1 MTACQCAGG
10 QPECQSWCLCPGSGP
25 HRFQLE
31 VQVHDCVMVVLEQQ
45 DAVHLLVPEPSGGPG
60 RVAVLDRREE
70 SEGPGLRWPRCSQP
84 RPRFEPKGDV
94 LVHKP
99 GRGPGRA
106 GAAVRGLGGCPS
118 REPEVPGLQMRRKW
132 SREFP
137 YKLFHQEICREKLT
151 EITLHY
157 HNERCQAQARWSE
170 GPEQP
175 LRVASES
182 AAALAAAAAA
192 VVVPGPRRRVPARG
206 LTRTAPGHAS

>member
-94 LVHKP
+94 LVHKS
-99 GRGPGRA
+99 G
-106 GAAVRGLGGCPS
+106 RGLG
-118 REPEVPGLQMRRKW
+118 RRG
-132 SREFP
+132 R
-137 YKLFHQEICREKLT
+137 RGT
-151 EITLHY
+151 
-157 HNERCQAQARWSE
+157 RRW
-170 GPEQP
+170 
-175 LRVASES
+175 
-182 AAALAAAAAA
+182 
-192 VVVPGPRRRVPARG
+192 RR
-206 LTRTAPGHAS
+206 